1 MQAENRRNRA
11 RRDDRD
17 EEALIAQLQRDL
29 EIHDGGNRLL
39 QGDRNQRQP
48 VAQFDDV
55 SEEESSEY
63 YDEEEESEYD
73 EESESSEEQE

>member
-1 MQAENRRNRA
+1 MRND
-11 RRDDRD
+11 RDDA
-17 EEALIAQLQRDL
+17 ALYAQLQRDL

-48 VAQFDDV
+48 VAEFESV
-55 SEEESSEY
+55 SEEGSSEY

-73 EESESSEEQE
+73 EESASSEEQEQQQ